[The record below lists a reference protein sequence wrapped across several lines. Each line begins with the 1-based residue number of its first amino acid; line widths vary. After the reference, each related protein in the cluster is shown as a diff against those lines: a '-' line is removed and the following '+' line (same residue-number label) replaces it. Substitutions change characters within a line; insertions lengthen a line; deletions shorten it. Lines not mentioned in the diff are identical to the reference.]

1 MRMRIPH
8 APQPDLPD
16 MPPPDAS
23 QALAQPFVALAA
35 TRREIAAGLPQG
47 LFAVAYDPD
56 RFAAG
61 ETLLAEVDPAVLVP
75 GFLAAAEKLLPAMTG
90 IFPALSREAG
100 TLGQFLAQGPRL
112 AGALVA
118 AFFTDAA
125 EDFQALGAEMGIRP
139 ETLLFLTQ
147 EIVATVLRAEAPG
160 IAALA
165 DDALWR
171 KSHCPVCGSAPDL
184 GLLKEQPEPSEF
196 LIAKAGRLMLHC
208 SLCGHLWRFPRLTC
222 PTCGETDHEKLELFM
237 PEGRVR
243 ERIHAC
249 TTCRR
254 YFVVTNRVDSDLAF
268 DPDSLGPALA
278 HLDAAARERGY
289 EPVCV
294 TPWNQ
299 FENQE

>member
-8 APQPDLPD
+8 APQADLPD

-35 TRREIAAGLPQG
+35 ARRDIAAGLPQG

-61 ETLLAEVDPAVLVP
+61 ETLLADVEPAVLVP
-75 GFLAAAEKLLPAMTG
+75 GFLAAAEKLLPAMG
-90 IFPALSREAG
+90 VIFPALARETAE
-100 TLGQFLAQGPRL
+100 LAQFLAQGPRL

-249 TTCRR
+249 STCRR

-268 DPDSLGPALA
+268 DPDALGPALA

-299 FENQE
+299 LEND

>member
-35 TRREIAAGLPQG
+35 ARRDIAAGLPQG

-61 ETLLAEVDPAVLVP
+61 ETLLADVEPAVLVP

-237 PEGRVR
+237 PEGRAR

-268 DPDSLGPALA
+268 DPDALGPALA

-294 TPWNQ
+294 MPWNQ
-299 FENQE
+299 FEAS

>member
-8 APQPDLPD
+8 APQPDVPD
-16 MPPPDAS
+16 MPPAAES
-23 QALAQPFVALAA
+23 QALAEPFVALAQA
-35 TRREIAAGLPQG
+35 RREIAAGLPQG
-47 LFAVAYDPD
+47 LFEVAYDPE

-61 ETLLAEVDPAVLVP
+61 ETLLADVDPAVLVP
-75 GFLAAAEKLLPAMTG
+75 GFLAAAEKLLPAMG
-90 IFPALSREAG
+90 DIFPALSREAAA
-100 TLGQFLAQGPRL
+100 LGQSLAQGPRL

-125 EDFQALGAEMGIRP
+125 EDFQTLGMEMGLRP

-147 EIVATVLRAEAPG
+147 ETVATVLRAEAPG

-171 KSHCPVCGSAPDL
+171 KNHCPVCGSAPDL
-184 GLLKEQPEPSEF
+184 GLLKEQPEPTEF
-196 LIAKAGRLMLHC
+196 LIAKAGRLLLHC
-208 SLCGHLWRFPRLTC
+208 SLCGHLWRFPRLVC
-222 PTCGETDHEKLELFM
+222 PSCGEGDHEKLELFV
-237 PEGRVR
+237 PEGRQR

-278 HLDAAARERGY
+278 YLDAAARERGY

-299 FENQE
+299 FEGS

>member
-35 TRREIAAGLPQG
+35 ARRDIAAGLPQG

-61 ETLLAEVDPAVLVP
+61 ETLLADVEPAVLVP
-75 GFLAAAEKLLPAMTG
+75 GFLAAAEKLLPAMG
-90 IFPALSREAG
+90 VIFPALARETAE
-100 TLGQFLAQGPRL
+100 LAQFLAQGPRL

-249 TTCRR
+249 STCRR

-268 DPDSLGPALA
+268 DPDALGPALA

-294 TPWNQ
+294 TPWNRADD
-299 FENQE
+299 

>member
-35 TRREIAAGLPQG
+35 ARRDIAAGLPQG

-61 ETLLAEVDPAVLVP
+61 ETLLADVEPAVLVP
-75 GFLAAAEKLLPAMTG
+75 GFLAAAERLLPAMAG

-100 TLGQFLAQGPRL
+100 ALGQFLAQGPRL

-118 AFFTDAA
+118 AFFADAA
-125 EDFQALGAEMGIRP
+125 EDFLALGTEMGIRP

-237 PEGRVR
+237 PEGRAR

-249 TTCRR
+249 TACRR

-268 DPDSLGPALA
+268 DPDALGPALA

-299 FENQE
+299 LEND

>member
-16 MPPPDAS
+16 IPLPEQS
-23 QALAQPFVALAA
+23 RALAEPFAALARL
-35 TRREIAAGLPQG
+35 RREIAAGLPQG
-47 LFAVAYDPD
+47 LFDVAYDPD

-61 ETLLAEVDPAVLVP
+61 ETLLAEIDPLQLLP
-75 GFLAAAEKLLPAMTG
+75 GFLAAAEKLLPAMAG
-90 IFPALSREAG
+90 IFPPLSREAAV
-100 TLGQFLAQGPRL
+100 LGQALAQGPRL
-112 AGALVA
+112 GDALIL
-118 AFFTDAA
+118 AFFADAA
-125 EDFQALGAEMGIRP
+125 EDFESLGAELGIRP
-139 ETLLFLTQ
+139 EPLLFLTQ
-147 EIVATVLRAEAPG
+147 ETVSTVLRAEASR

-165 DDALWR
+165 DDELWR
-171 KSHCPVCGSAPDL
+171 KNCCPICGSAPDL
-184 GLLKEQPEPSEF
+184 GWLKEQPEPSEF

-237 PEGRVR
+237 PEGRER

-254 YFVVTNRVDSDLAF
+254 YFVVTNRVDSEKHF
-268 DPDSLGPALA
+268 DPDATAPALA
-278 HLDAAARERGY
+278 HLDAAARARGF

-299 FENQE
+299 LDD